1 MFDAENGT
9 VSFIHSSTS
18 IPSIQGSLRPQR
30 TSASQAVCAIWT
42 FTINGDSH
50 QPNNSL
56 VFVMNLPLVMNQINL
71 MAMSSSHGLRG
82 STNGIKFWG
91 HPLDGSL
98 DFMRAKILK
107 KNPRDPG
114 NSWQFQDK
122 LKIRNWKVQNN
133 LTHTQVAKMS

>member
-1 MFDAENGT
+1 L
-9 VSFIHSSTS
+9 
-18 IPSIQGSLRPQR
+18 IQGSLRPQR

-56 VFVMNLPLVMNQINL
+56 VFVMNLPLVMNQIDL

-98 DFMRAKILK
+98 DFMRAKIK
-107 KNPRDPG
+107 KKKSQRSWKFLAVPG
-114 NSWQFQDK
+114 QIENSQLESSK
-122 LKIRNWKVQNN
+122 
-133 LTHTQVAKMS
+133 